1 MDKNIERGIQ
11 GSYEQGLLRRPLAL
25 DEVYFHTTLNT

>member
-1 MDKNIERGIQ
+1 MGKNIERGIQ
-11 GSYEQGLLRRPLAL
+11 GSYEQGPMRGPLAL